1 MRKLIMSAFIG
12 SMTTGAFVAASLA
25 QETKIGFVNTLEV
38 LYATEEGKRDLEQ
51 LNQFAA
57 QKQQEIGTQSSELQK
72 LRDQYLTQQ
81 ATLNSSARAQSERTI
96 TEKERDLQRL
106 QEDIELEYNQRRD
119 ELLARASEKIQV
131 IINEYAKLNG
141 FGAIF
146 LRNEGQTYVDLL
158 LDITEDV
165 TRIYNERYPA
175 VSQSAS
181 Q

>member
-1 MRKLIMSAFIG
+1 MRKLIMIAFMG
-12 SMTTGAFVAASLA
+12 SMIPGAFVAASLA

-51 LNQFAA
+51 WNQFAA
-57 QKQQEIGTQSSELQK
+57 QKQQEIGTQSAELQK

-81 ATLNSSARAQSERTI
+81 ATLNSTARAQSERTI
-96 TEKERDLQRL
+96 TDKERDLQRL

-158 LDITEDV
+158 LDITQDV
-165 TRIYNERYPA
+165 TQIFNERYPA
-175 VSQSAS
+175 VAQAAS

>member
-1 MRKLIMSAFIG
+1 MRKFIMIAFIG
-12 SMTTGAFVAASLA
+12 SMTTGAFVAASLG
-25 QETKIGFVNTLEV
+25 QETKIGFVDTLEV
-38 LYATEEGKRDLEQ
+38 LYATEEGKRDLEL

-57 QKQQEIGTQSSELQK
+57 QKQQEIGTQTSEVQK

-81 ATLNSSARAQSERTI
+81 ATLNSTARAQSERTI
-96 TEKERDLQRL
+96 SDKERDLQRL

-175 VSQSAS
+175 VAQAAS

>member
-1 MRKLIMSAFIG
+1 MKKLIVIAFIV
-12 SMTTGAFVAASLA
+12 SMTTGAFVVSGLA
-25 QETKIGFVNTLEV
+25 QETKIGFVDTLGV
-38 LYATEEGKRDLEQ
+38 LYATEEGKRELEQ

-57 QKQQEIGTQSSELQK
+57 QKQQEISTQSSDLQK

-81 ATLNSSARAQSERTI
+81 ATLNSAARAQSERTI
-96 TEKERDLQRL
+96 ADNERDLQRL

-146 LRNEGQTYVDLL
+146 LRNEGQTYVDLS
-158 LDITEDV
+158 LDITEEV

-175 VSQSAS
+175 VGQSAS

>member
-1 MRKLIMSAFIG
+1 MRKWIMIAFIG
-12 SMTTGAFVAASLA
+12 SMTAGAFVAASLA

-38 LYATEEGKRDLEQ
+38 LYATEEGKRELEQ
-51 LNQFAA
+51 LNQFAS
-57 QKQQEIGTQSSELQK
+57 QKQQEIGTQSAELQK

-81 ATLNSSARAQSERTI
+81 ATLNSTARAQSERTI
-96 TEKERDLQRL
+96 ADKERDLQRL
-106 QEDIELEYNQRRD
+106 QEDIEVEYNQRRD
-119 ELLARASEKIQV
+119 ELLARASEKIRV

-146 LRNEGQTYVDLL
+146 IRNEAQTYVDLS
-158 LDITEDV
+158 LDITQDV

-175 VSQSAS
+175 VGQSAS

>member
-1 MRKLIMSAFIG
+1 MRKLIMIAFIG
-12 SMTTGAFVAASLA
+12 SMTAGVFVRASLA
-25 QETKIGFVNTLEV
+25 QDTKIGFVNTLEV
-38 LYATEEGKRDLEQ
+38 LYATEEGKRELEQ

-57 QKQQEIGTQSSELQK
+57 QKQQEIGTQSAELQK

-81 ATLNSSARAQSERTI
+81 ATLNSTARAQSERTI
-96 TEKERDLQRL
+96 ADKERDLQRL

-119 ELLARASEKIQV
+119 ELLARASEKIRV

-146 LRNEGQTYVDLL
+146 IRNEAQTYVDLS
-158 LDITEDV
+158 LDITQDV

-175 VSQSAS
+175 VGQSAS

>member
-1 MRKLIMSAFIG
+1 MW
-12 SMTTGAFVAASLA
+12 V
-25 QETKIGFVNTLEV
+25 
-38 LYATEEGKRDLEQ
+38 
-51 LNQFAA
+51 
-57 QKQQEIGTQSSELQK
+57 
-72 LRDQYLTQQ
+72 Q
-81 ATLNSSARAQSERTI
+81 ATGTSAGISAYVWPPAGTAAPGSGPTWGWSNTTARAQSERTI
-96 TEKERDLQRL
+96 ADKERELQRL

-158 LDITEDV
+158 LDITQDV

-175 VSQSAS
+175 VTQAAS